1 MIMTKAD
8 RIISIILII
17 TLTISIII
25 DLYKLFG

>member
-1 MIMTKAD
+1 MIMTKTD

-25 DLYKLFG
+25 DLYQLFS